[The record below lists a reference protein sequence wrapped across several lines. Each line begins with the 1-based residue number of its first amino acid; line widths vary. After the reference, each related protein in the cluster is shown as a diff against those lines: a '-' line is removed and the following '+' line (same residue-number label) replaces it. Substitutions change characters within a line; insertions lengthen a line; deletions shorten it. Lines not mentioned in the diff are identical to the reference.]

1 MPVGAYSKDEIRKIA
16 GDIGLP
22 VANKPDSQDICFVAD
37 GDYAGY
43 LEREAGL
50 ISVPGNF
57 VDTNGRIL
65 GRHKGIIH
73 YTIGQRKGLGL
84 AMGYPVFVVDII
96 PETNEVV
103 IGENSEVYSKRL
115 VADRVNFMS
124 IPELVGEKRVLAK
137 IRYAHKGELA
147 TIKMLDDDL
156 VEVVFD
162 NPVRAV
168 TKGQAVVFYE
178 EDYIVGGGTII

>member
-1 MPVGAYSKDEIRKIA
+1 
-16 GDIGLP
+16 
-22 VANKPDSQDICFVAD
+22 
-37 GDYAGY
+37 
-43 LEREAGL
+43 
-50 ISVPGNF
+50 
-57 VDTNGRIL
+57 
-65 GRHKGIIH
+65 
-73 YTIGQRKGLGL
+73 
-84 AMGYPVFVVDII
+84 
-96 PETNEVV
+96 
-103 IGENSEVYSKRL
+103 
-115 VADRVNFMS
+115 MS

-147 TIKMLDDDL
+147 IIKMLDDDL